1 MSPHPVARRRG
12 AAPSADVW
20 SDRRPDHPRRLQEAL
35 VSPSD
40 PLAGLLP
47 GWLPTQRWFAAKGR
61 TIRSV
66 EVAARTPL
74 HDDDPTLEHALV
86 DVGFDDGPSHRYQLL
101 VAASPAPAVP
111 SQAVI
116 GGGPDAT
123 LYDGLWDP
131 RVTSWLLEAVRD
143 GRTVGGLR
151 FVPEPHADLPR
162 DLPGRVLGAEQSN
175 TSVVW
180 GDRTIFKLFRR
191 VLPGLNPDLELH
203 RALRAEGSTRVAAL
217 QGAVE
222 GTVDGEPTSLGMLQD
237 FAAGS
242 EDGWTRALR
251 TVRAAVTGRGE
262 TDFTSEA
269 RLLGETVAVVHTE
282 LARGL
287 GTGHVDPGELVA
299 GWAERL
305 AAAVPQVPDL
315 GELESGIRA
324 VYDAVGSATTPVPVQ
339 RVHGDLHLGQTLR
352 TDDRWLVIDFE
363 GEPSAP
369 LAERTRPDSALR
381 DVAGMLR
388 SFDYAAYH
396 EVLSGSAGAG
406 AVEAAADWAA
416 RTRGAFS
423 DGYAGAAG
431 HDPRA
436 DGALL
441 LAFELDKAV
450 YEAVYETRNRPSWA
464 PIPLASIRR
473 LVSGSDART

>member
-1 MSPHPVARRRG
+1 MSPT
-12 AAPSADVW
+12 
-20 SDRRPDHPRRLQEAL
+20 
-35 VSPSD
+35 D

-74 HDDDPTLEHALV
+74 SDDGPTLEHALV
-86 DVGFDDGPSHRYQLL
+86 DVHFEDGPSHRYQLL
-101 VAASPAPAVP
+101 VAASPAPGVP

-116 GGGPDAT
+116 ESGPEMT
-123 LYDGLWDP
+123 IYDGLWDP

-143 GRTVGGLR
+143 GRTVGDLR

-162 DLPGRVLGAEQSN
+162 DVPGRVLGAEQSN

-180 GDRTIFKLFRR
+180 GDHTIFKLFRR

-203 RALRAEGSTRVAAL
+203 RALRAEGSTCVAAL

-222 GTVDGEPTSLGMLQD
+222 GTVDGEPASLGMLQD

-251 TVRAAVTGRGE
+251 TVRAAVAGRGD
-262 TDFTSEA
+262 TDFTAEA
-269 RLLGETVAVVHTE
+269 RRLGETVAVVHAELTRALGSVTVEPRE
-282 LARGL
+282 LA
-287 GTGHVDPGELVA
+287 D
-299 GWAERL
+299 GWRERL
-305 AAAVPQVPDL
+305 AAAVSQVP
-315 GELESGIRA
+315 ELAPLEAGVRA
-324 VYDAVGSATTPVPVQ
+324 VFDAVGSRATAVPVQ

-352 TDDRWLVIDFE
+352 TADRWLVIDFE

-396 EVLSGSAGAG
+396 EVLSSTAGAG

-416 RTRGAFS
+416 RTREAFS
-423 DGYAGAAG
+423 DGYAQAAG
-431 HDPRA
+431 HDPRT

-441 LAFELDKAV
+441 RAFELDKAV

-473 LVSGSDART
+473 LVALHR

>member
-1 MSPHPVARRRG
+1 MSPT
-12 AAPSADVW
+12 
-20 SDRRPDHPRRLQEAL
+20 
-35 VSPSD
+35 D

-66 EVAARTPL
+66 GVAARTPL
-74 HDDDPTLEHALV
+74 NDDAPALEHTLV
-86 DVGFDDGPSHRYQLL
+86 DVAFDDGPDHRYQLL
-101 VAASPAPAVP
+101 VAASPAPGVP
-111 SQAVI
+111 SHAVI
-116 GGGPDAT
+116 DGGPDMT

-143 GRTVGGLR
+143 GRTVGDLS
-151 FVPEPHADLPR
+151 FVPEPRADLPH

-191 VLPGLNPDLELH
+191 VLPGVNPDLELH

-222 GTVDGEPTSLGMLQD
+222 GIVDGEPATLGMLQD

-251 TVRAAVTGRGE
+251 TVRAAVSGRADA
-262 TDFTSEA
+262 DFAAEA

-282 LARGL
+282 LTRRL
-287 GTGHVDPGELVA
+287 GSITVEPGELA
-299 GWAERL
+299 DGWRERL
-305 AAAVPQVPDL
+305 AAAVPQVP
-315 GELESGIRA
+315 ELAPLEPGIRG
-324 VYDAVGSATTPVPVQ
+324 VLDAVGAATTPVPVQ

-352 TDDRWLVIDFE
+352 TGEGWLVIDFE

-416 RTRGAFS
+416 RTRAAFC
-423 DGYAGAAG
+423 DGYAAAAG

-441 LAFELDKAV
+441 RAFELDKAV
-450 YEAVYETRNRPSWA
+450 YETVYETRNRPSWA

-473 LVSGSDART
+473 LVSGSDARA

>member
-1 MSPHPVARRRG
+1 M
-12 AAPSADVW
+12 
-20 SDRRPDHPRRLQEAL
+20 
-35 VSPSD
+35 SPSD

-47 GWLPTQRWFAAKGR
+47 EWLPTQRWFGAKGR

-66 EVAARTPL
+66 EVADRTTL
-74 HDDDPTLEHALV
+74 NDDGPALEHTLV
-86 DVGFDDGPSHRYQLL
+86 DVVFDDGPSHRYQLL
-101 VAASPAPAVP
+101 VAASPAPGVP
-111 SQAVI
+111 AQAVI
-116 GGGPDAT
+116 GGGTDMT

-131 RVTSWLLEAVRD
+131 RATSWLLEAVRD
-143 GRTVGGLR
+143 GRTVGDLR
-151 FVPEPHADLPR
+151 FVPEPEADLPR
-162 DLPGRVLGAEQSN
+162 GLTGRVLGAEQSN

-222 GTVDGEPTSLGMLQD
+222 GTVGGEPATLGMLQD

-262 TDFTSEA
+262 SDFTAEA
-269 RLLGETVAVVHTE
+269 RLLGETVATVHAE
-282 LARGL
+282 LARSL
-287 GTGHVDPGELVA
+287 GAVTVEPGELA
-299 GWAERL
+299 DGWRERL
-305 AAAVPQVPDL
+305 AAATPQVPEL
-315 GELESGIRA
+315 GPLEPGIRA
-324 VYDAVGSATTPVPVQ
+324 VLDAVGAATIPVPVQ

-369 LAERTRPDSALR
+369 LPERTRPDSALR

-396 EVLSGSAGAG
+396 EVLSAPAGAG
-406 AVEAAADWAA
+406 AVEAAAEWAA
-416 RTRGAFS
+416 RTRAAFC
-423 DGYAGAAG
+423 DGYAAAAG
-431 HDPRA
+431 HDPRD

-441 LAFELDKAV
+441 EAFELDKAV

-473 LVSGSDART
+473 LVAGTAGTV

>member
-1 MSPHPVARRRG
+1 MSPT
-12 AAPSADVW
+12 
-20 SDRRPDHPRRLQEAL
+20 
-35 VSPSD
+35 D

-74 HDDDPTLEHALV
+74 NDDGPALEHALA
-86 DVGFDDGPSHRYQLL
+86 DVTFDDGPSHRYQLL
-101 VAASPAPAVP
+101 VAASPAPGVP

-116 GGGPDAT
+116 DGGPDMT

-143 GRTVGGLR
+143 GRTVGDLR

-162 DLPGRVLGAEQSN
+162 GLPGRVLGAEQSN

-191 VLPGLNPDLELH
+191 VVPGLNPDLELH

-217 QGAVE
+217 QGALE
-222 GTVDGEPTSLGMLQD
+222 GTVDGEPATFGMFQD

-242 EDGWTRALR
+242 QDGWTRALR
-251 TVRAAVTGRGE
+251 TVEAAVSGRGDA
-262 TDFTSEA
+262 DFTAEA
-269 RLLGETVAVVHTE
+269 RLLGETVAVVHAE

-287 GTGHVDPGELVA
+287 GSLTVGPGELA
-299 GWAERL
+299 DGWSERL
-305 AAAVPQVPDL
+305 ASAVPQVPAL
-315 GELESGIRA
+315 APLEAGVRT
-324 VYDAVGSATTPVPVQ
+324 VLDAVRTATAPVPVQ

-352 TDDRWLVIDFE
+352 TADRWLVIDFE
-363 GEPSAP
+363 GEPSASP
-369 LAERTRPDSALR
+369 AERTRPDSALR

-388 SFDYAAYH
+388 SFDYAAFH
-396 EVLSGSAGAG
+396 QVLSGSTGAG

-416 RTRGAFS
+416 RTRGAFC
-423 DGYAGAAG
+423 DGYAAAAG

-441 LAFELDKAV
+441 RAFELDKAV

-473 LVSGSDART
+473 LVSGSDAPA